1 MKYRLRTLLSFL
13 CALLLAASAQAE
25 TLSMNGTVT
34 AAATREVYAPIGGT
48 VAHVAVEAGQSVATD
63 DVLLTLQTTKVY
75 AEEDGTV
82 TGVFGQPGDDAES
95 VAERYGAVL
104 YIEGDVLFTVSA
116 STDNAYNATENKLV
130 HVGETVYLECR
141 SNSDRVGV
149 GVISAIEGT
158 SYTVR
163 VQEGVLMPG
172 DSVNV
177 YRSADYANSAKL
189 GRGTVSRVNPTA
201 VTGSGGIVRLA
212 VTDGQQ
218 VKRGDLL
225 LETLTG
231 SFDGLYMSGVDF
243 LAEEAGVVKT
253 IQPQQ
258 GDTVQKDSVI
268 AVLYPQGSMRVEAFV
283 PEDSRGQLRV
293 GLPVTVELAT
303 DETKVYPGVISML
316 SYLAEDS
323 GSQDGGVTYKVLV
336 DFDPD
341 EAVHY
346 GMNVVV
352 STVEEAE
359 NDASQAPVEAGRPN
373 A

>member
-1 MKYRLRTLLSFL
+1 MKYRLRIVLPFLLCFTLFFS
-13 CALLLAASAQAE
+13 AAQAD
-25 TLSMNGTVT
+25 TLTMSGTVT
-34 AAATREVYAPIGGT
+34 AAQTREVYAPIGGT
-48 VAHVAVEAGQSVATD
+48 VDHVAVEAGQSVAAD

-116 STDNAYNATENKLV
+116 STDSAYNATENKLV

-163 VQEGVLMPG
+163 VNEGVLMPG

-177 YRSADYANSAKL
+177 YRSAEYTNSTKI

-201 VTGSGGIVRLA
+201 VTGSGGIVRIA
-212 VTDGQQ
+212 VADGQQ

-225 LETLTG
+225 METLTG

-243 LAEEAGVVKT
+243 LAEETGVIKT
-253 IQPQQ
+253 VQAQQ
-258 GDTVQKDSVI
+258 GDTVQKGSVI
-268 AVLYPQGSMRVEAFV
+268 AVIYPQGSMRVEASV

-293 GLPVTVELAT
+293 GQSVTVELAT
-303 DETKVYPGVISML
+303 DETKVYPGTVAML
-316 SYLAEDS
+316 SYLAED
-323 GSQDGGVTYKVLV
+323 GGQDSGVTYKVLV
-336 DFDPD
+336 DFTPD

-352 STVEEAE
+352 ATVEEAE
-359 NDASQAPVEAGRPN
+359 TDAAQAPDDAGQPN
-373 A
+373 G

>member
-1 MKYRLRTLLSFL
+1 MKYRLRTFLSFLL
-13 CALLLAASAQAE
+13 CALLFLSCAQAE
-25 TLSMNGTVT
+25 TLTMSGTVT
-34 AAATREVYAPIGGT
+34 AAATREIYAPIGGT
-48 VAHVAVEAGQSVATD
+48 VAHVAVEAGQSVAAD

-82 TGVFGQPGDDAES
+82 TGVFGQPGDDADS

-104 YIEGDVLFTVSA
+104 YMEGSVLYTVSA
-116 STDNAYNATENKLV
+116 STENAYNATENKLV
-130 HVGETVYLECR
+130 HVGETVYLQCR

-158 SYTVR
+158 SYTIR
-163 VQEGVLMPG
+163 VSEGVLMPG

-177 YRSADYANSAKL
+177 FRSVDYANSAKI
-189 GRGTVSRVNPTA
+189 GRGSVSRVNPTA
-201 VTGSGGIVRLA
+201 VTGSGAIVRIA

-258 GDTVQKDSVI
+258 GDTVQKGSVV
-268 AVLYPQGSMRVEAFV
+268 AVLYPQGSMRVEASV
-283 PEDSRGQLRV
+283 SEDSRGQLRV
-293 GLPVTVELAT
+293 GQPVMVELST
-303 DETKVYPGVISML
+303 DETKVYPGTIAML
-316 SYLAEDS
+316 SYLAEESAGQDS
-323 GSQDGGVTYKVLV
+323 GVTYKVLV
-336 DFDPD
+336 DFTPD

-352 STVEEAE
+352 STVEEGEADAADSPSAE
-359 NDASQAPVEAGRPN
+359 QPN